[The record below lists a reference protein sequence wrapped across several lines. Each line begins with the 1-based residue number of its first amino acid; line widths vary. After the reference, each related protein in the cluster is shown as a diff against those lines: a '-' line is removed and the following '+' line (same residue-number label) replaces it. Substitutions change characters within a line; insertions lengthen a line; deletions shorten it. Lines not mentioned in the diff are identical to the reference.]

1 MKLLFQFLYL
11 SLALLFDGHVG
22 AASRPTSVGSRH
34 MSFESSKKHLVE
46 PERLPGTTSVHS
58 DQSVLAQSELPP
70 LPAPENPL
78 DLDALGSLRILF
90 ELLDKWDQEEKADEK

>member
-22 AASRPTSVGSRH
+22 TSSRPAFGSRH
-34 MSFESSKKHLVE
+34 MSESSKRRLVE
-46 PERLPGTTSVHS
+46 PERLPGTTSVHP
-58 DQSVLAQSELPP
+58 DRPVLADSELVS
-70 LPAPENPL
+70 APQYPL
-78 DLDALGSLRILF
+78 DLDALGRLRTLF